1 MNKKLYD
8 MMDWARIEGLVYSEE
23 NDPHDFLGAH
33 VTKEGVLFQI
43 FIPSAVKIEVCVDG
57 TKKVYPMEVE
67 DEAGF
72 FAVLIPGKSVPKY
85 HYHVTYDNGSE
96 QEFYDPYSFAPQISK
111 ETTRRFN
118 EGVCWDIY
126 EMLGAH
132 EMTIDGISGT
142 YFAVWAPNALRV
154 SVVGDFNLWDG
165 RKLPMRRLWDSGIF
179 ELFIPEL
186 PAGTIY
192 KYEIKAK
199 GGLTYLKAD
208 PYASAA
214 EMRPHTASVVA
225 NLTDFA
231 WTDQAWVEK
240 RASFDIKTAP
250 VSIYEVHLGSWKRPA
265 EGDVF
270 YNYRELAPMLADY
283 VLDMGYTHVE
293 LMPIMEHP
301 FDGSWGY
308 QTTGYFA
315 PTARYGSPEDF
326 MFMVNYLH
334 EKGIGVILDWSAA
347 SFPRDTFGL
356 SGFDGTCLYEHLDPR
371 QGTNPHAG
379 TCLYNYGRP
388 EVKNFLISSAL
399 YWTKVF
405 HADGIRVASASA
417 ILYLDYDKRD
427 GEWISNI
434 YGGNENLE
442 GVSFLKELTT
452 EYHRQCPGAFLI
464 AEETSAWPKVT
475 APVAEGG
482 LGFDLK
488 ENNGWTG
495 DILGYMQ
502 LDPIFRSYHHGEITF
517 SMVYHYSEQFS
528 LGFTHEDV
536 SKGKGSMAAKM
547 PGRRDVKLLNLRA
560 LYGFMFTHPGKKL
573 LFMEQD
579 FGTFREWREDEEAD
593 FELLSVDRHA
603 RLAAYV
609 RGLLKLYKENPA
621 LHELDYNPD
630 GFRWINSIS
639 ANENMLVYLRQTD
652 KPEETLLVVC
662 NFSPVVY
669 KDRKI
674 GVPFEGKY
682 KEIFSSDAAEF
693 GGEGNLNPRAKSSK
707 KDECDDRED
716 SIRIT
721 VPALGITVF
730 KCTPAAAK
738 TSANTQAKAKKVS
751 TASKTKAAG
760 TTAKS
765 TVKAGKASAKT
776 AAKTTEK
783 GTGAALKEETLKEKL
798 EKKVREEEKSI

>member
-1 MNKKLYD
+1 
-8 MMDWARIEGLVYSEE
+8 MMDWAKIEGLVYSEE
-23 NDPHDFLGAH
+23 NDPHDILGAH
-33 VTKEGVLFQI
+33 VTKDGILIQT
-43 FIPSAVKIEVCVDG
+43 FIPSAVAVEVCLANA
-57 TKKVYPMEVE
+57 KKSYPMEQE

-85 HYHVTYDNGSE
+85 FYHVTYDDGST
-96 QEFYDPYSFAPQISK
+96 QEFYDAYSFSPQLSQA
-111 ETTRRFN
+111 ETRRFN
-118 EGVCWDIY
+118 EGVCWDVY
-126 EMLGAH
+126 NMLGAH
-132 EMTIDGISGT
+132 EKTIDGVSGT
-142 YFAVWAPNALRV
+142 LFAVWAPNAVRV

-179 ELFIPEL
+179 ELFIPGIS
-186 PAGTIY
+186 AGTIY

-199 GGLTYLKAD
+199 SGLTYLKAD
-208 PYASAA
+208 PYAAA
-214 EMRPHTASVVA
+214 GELRPGSASVVA
-225 NLTDFA
+225 DLSDFA
-231 WTDQAWVEK
+231 WSDQAWLDQRV
-240 RASFDIKTAP
+240 SFDVRRAP
-250 VSIYEVHLGSWKRPA
+250 VSIYEVHLGSWKRPGS
-265 EGDVF
+265 GDAF
-270 YNYRELAPMLADY
+270 YNYRDLASMLADY
-283 VLDMGYTHVE
+283 VLDMGYTHVQ

-315 PTARYGSPEDF
+315 PTARYGTPADF

-334 EKGIGVILDWSAA
+334 AKGIGVILDWSAS

-356 SGFDGTCLYEHLDPR
+356 AGFDGTCLYEHLDPR

-388 EVKNFLISSAL
+388 EVRNFLISSAL

-405 HADGIRVASASA
+405 HVDGIRAASASA
-417 ILYLDYDKRD
+417 ILYLDYDKSD

-442 GVSFLKELTT
+442 GVSFLKELTS

-464 AEETSAWPKVT
+464 AEETSAWPRVT
-475 APVAEGG
+475 ASVAEGG

-488 ENNGWTG
+488 ENNGWTA
-495 DILGYMQ
+495 DMLSYMQ
-502 LDPIFRSYHHGEITF
+502 LDPVFRSYHHGELTF

-536 SKGKGSMAAKM
+536 SKGRGSMAAKM
-547 PGRRDVKLLNLRA
+547 PGRRDVKLQNLRA

-579 FGTFREWREDEEAD
+579 FGNFREWCEDETAD
-593 FELLSVDRHA
+593 FELLNVERHA
-603 RLAAYV
+603 KLAAYV
-609 RGLLKLYKENPA
+609 RGLLALYKENPA
-621 LHELDYNPD
+621 LYALDYDPD

-639 ANENMLVYLRQTD
+639 ANENLLVFLRQTE
-652 KPEETLLVVC
+652 KPEETLLIVC

-682 KEIFSSDAAEF
+682 KEIFSSDAPAF
-693 GGEGNLNPRAKSSK
+693 GGEGNVNPRAKSSK

-721 VPALGITVF
+721 VPALGVTVF
-730 KCTPAAAK
+730 KCTPAPAK
-738 TSANTQAKAKKVS
+738 VSANAQAKAKKMTSSAKGKTVK
-751 TASKTKAAG
+751 ASASEAKNKALNSAKPA
-760 TTAKS
+760 AKS
-765 TVKAGKASAKT
+765 TAADKSAKKET
-776 AAKTTEK
+776 DSSPK
-783 GTGAALKEETLKEKL
+783 GETLREKL